1 MNLSEFRHI
10 REQANAYLRRAEA
23 LWKAEGADGCEAVR
37 TLRQMEEKLASDAF
51 DVLVV
56 GEFSSGKSTLL
67 NGILGQ
73 KVLPTHISPT
83 TATINILEYGE
94 QPQAEV
100 AWRSGKRQL
109 VPLTQLIDT
118 ITSLTAEADA
128 RARKIEHVRIRYPS
142 HFCQNGVRLVDTPGL
157 NSTHEDHERATM
169 TYLPRGS
176 AGIMVISALQFLSK
190 SQRDYLKCFR
200 SYMGKMFFLVT
211 MIDELDED
219 DDYEENEEYF
229 RSALAEVLQR
239 DAAEVKLYPVNAKA
253 AEAGE
258 REASG
263 LQAFLQD
270 FEAFLT
276 QDELAQEM
284 LAVPVQKAQQLLTQ
298 YKSRQLLQLEAVK
311 VPYEMFES
319 RLAEAQPQRAA
330 IERERLQMQH
340 RIENDSRECINH
352 ILHYME
358 QCYMELVQDAGDFV
372 TGYHGDLEKTLPEDL
387 QGYLKQR
394 SVEFSQKVD
403 AYTQREFESMARNLQ
418 IQLMG
423 LQSLMTAYWQKLG
436 IERAVSFQA
445 GDLSVLSMGGGPIGV
460 IQEVGLVSVVSTILG
475 LLLGPIGVVIGAVA
489 SAWGVDSMQEI
500 LVRIGRQKKLAAL
513 AASVKDEL
521 LKHRGSCQNKL
532 RSSLERGFSAWQQ
545 EIDGQYQKPLKVLEQ
560 TIAKIR
566 AEKASAEAQ
575 AEGRRT
581 ALQANISAAD
591 KLMAEIRAM
600 Q

>member
-23 LWKAEGADGCEAVR
+23 LWKAEGVDGCEAVR

-94 QPQAEV
+94 QPQAEIT
-100 AWRSGKRQL
+100 WRSGARQM

-128 RARKIEHVRIRYPS
+128 RARKIEHVRISYPS
-142 HFCQNGVRLVDTPGL
+142 PFCQNGVRLVDTPGL

-211 MIDELDED
+211 MVDELDED

-229 RSALAEVLQR
+229 RTALAEVLQR

-253 AEAGE
+253 AEEGE
-258 REASG
+258 RKESG

-284 LAVPVQKAQQLLTQ
+284 LAIPVQKTQQLLAQ
-298 YKSRQLLQLEAVK
+298 YRSRQLLQLEAVK
-311 VPYEMFES
+311 VPYEKFER

-445 GDLSVLSMGGGPIGV
+445 EDLSVLSMGGGPIGV

-566 AEKASAEAQ
+566 VEKASAEAQ